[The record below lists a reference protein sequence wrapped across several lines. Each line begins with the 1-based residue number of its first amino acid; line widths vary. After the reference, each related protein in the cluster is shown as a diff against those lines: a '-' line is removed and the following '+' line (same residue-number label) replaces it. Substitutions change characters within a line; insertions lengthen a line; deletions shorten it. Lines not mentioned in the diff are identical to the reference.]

1 MVIFLQEFVLQ
12 IFLWLLKALDGIME
26 LFSVLTGMSE
36 VNYQGQQINLVEFL
50 VGDSTI
56 AKVFW
61 CVFILAI
68 GLSCMFAI
76 IALIKNMIA
85 NNRNISNIVGKF
97 FLALLGTLAMLV
109 VVILGI
115 LISNSLLSLIAEI
128 FKIDTSIKLSETVF
142 DVCVGE
148 WLNGYSIAEIDFS
161 TVTVRDIFGE
171 YDPNTVFG
179 VFPTTWKMNGMV
191 NPNTFMY
198 FPAILMMAGLGVALV
213 KATLK
218 LVRRIYE
225 LVFMYVTM
233 PMFLSTLPLDDG
245 TRFKGWREAFLT
257 KIVLTYGTVFSVSLF
272 AIILPMIGSM
282 SIDGISETGNTL
294 FRIFMMIGGG
304 IAIPVGQ
311 ALFSKLFGSGDFTD
325 KHRGVSVKEVHTLLR
340 GRFNTEYGSISDITA
355 GSNKYTDDTRSF
367 GFDNISG
374 GEGI

>member
-26 LFSVLTGMSE
+26 LFSALTGIT
-36 VNYQGQQINLVEFL
+36 NIRYQGQEINLVEFL
-50 VGDSTI
+50 VGDSTVG
-56 AKVFW
+56 KVFW

-85 NNRNISNIVGKF
+85 NNRNISSIVGKF

-115 LISNSLLSLIAEI
+115 LISNSLLSLIADI
-128 FKIDTSIKLSETVF
+128 FKINTSIKLSETLF
-142 DVCVGE
+142 EVCVGE
-148 WLNGYSIAEIDFS
+148 WLNGYTIAEIDFS
-161 TVTVRDIFGE
+161 TVTVRDILGE
-171 YDPNTVFG
+171 YDSNTVFG
-179 VFPTTWKMNGMV
+179 VFPMTWKMNGMI
-191 NPNTFMY
+191 NPNSFMY
-198 FPAILMMAGLGVALV
+198 FPAILVIVCLGFAVV

-245 TRFKGWREAFLT
+245 VRFKAWRESFLT

-282 SIDGISETGNTL
+282 RIDGISETGNML

-304 IAIPVGQ
+304 ITIPVGQ
-311 ALFSKLFGSGDFTD
+311 ALFSKLFGSGEFTD
-325 KHRGVSVKEVHTLLR
+325 KHRSVSVKEVYTLLR
-340 GRFNTEYGSISDITA
+340 GQFNSAYGNVSSITS
-355 GSNKYTDDTRSF
+355 GSNKYTDDTRFYGS
-367 GFDNISG
+367 NNSG
-374 GEGI
+374 GEEF

>member
-12 IFLWLLKALDGIME
+12 IFLWLLKALDGITE
-26 LFSVLTGMSE
+26 LFSALTGIM
-36 VNYQGQQINLVEFL
+36 NIRYQGQEINLVEFL
-50 VGDSTI
+50 VGDSTVG
-56 AKVFW
+56 KVFW

-85 NNRNISNIVGKF
+85 NNRNISGIVGKF

-115 LISNSLLSLIAEI
+115 LISNSLLSLIADI
-128 FKIDTSIKLSETVF
+128 FKINMSIKLSETLF
-142 DVCVGE
+142 EVCVGE
-148 WLNGYSIAEIDFS
+148 WLNGYTIAEIDFS
-161 TVTVRDIFGE
+161 TVTVRDILGE

-179 VFPTTWKMNGMV
+179 VFPMTWKMNGMI
-191 NPNTFMY
+191 NPNSFMY
-198 FPAILMMAGLGVALV
+198 FPAILVIVCLGFAVV
-213 KATLK
+213 KAMLK

-245 TRFKGWREAFLT
+245 VRFKAWRESFLT

-282 SIDGISETGNTL
+282 RIDGISETGNML

-304 IAIPVGQ
+304 ITIPVGQ
-311 ALFSKLFGSGDFTD
+311 ALFSKLFGSGEFTD
-325 KHRGVSVKEVHTLLR
+325 KHRSVSVKEVYTLLR
-340 GRFNTEYGSISDITA
+340 GQFNSGYGNVSRITS
-355 GSNKYTDDTRSF
+355 GSNKYTDDTRFYGS
-367 GFDNISG
+367 NNSG
-374 GEGI
+374 GEEF

>member
-26 LFSVLTGMSE
+26 LFSALTGIT
-36 VNYQGQQINLVEFL
+36 NIRYQGQEINLVEFL
-50 VGDSTI
+50 VGDSTVG
-56 AKVFW
+56 KVFW

-85 NNRNISNIVGKF
+85 NNRNISSIVGKF

-115 LISNSLLSLIAEI
+115 LISNSLLSLIADI
-128 FKIDTSIKLSETVF
+128 FKINTSIKLSETLF
-142 DVCVGE
+142 EVCVGE
-148 WLNGYSIAEIDFS
+148 WLNGYTIAEIDFS
-161 TVTVRDIFGE
+161 TVTVRDILGE

-179 VFPTTWKMNGMV
+179 VFPMTWKMNGMI
-191 NPNTFMY
+191 NPNSFMY
-198 FPAILMMAGLGVALV
+198 FPAILVIVCLGFAVV
-213 KATLK
+213 KAMLK

-245 TRFKGWREAFLT
+245 VRFKAWRESFLT

-282 SIDGISETGNTL
+282 RIDGISETGNML

-304 IAIPVGQ
+304 ITIPVGQ
-311 ALFSKLFGSGDFTD
+311 ALFSKLFGSGEFTD
-325 KHRGVSVKEVHTLLR
+325 KHRSVSVKEVYTLLR
-340 GRFNTEYGSISDITA
+340 GQFNSAYGNVSSITS
-355 GSNKYTDDTRSF
+355 GSNKYTDDTRFYGS
-367 GFDNISG
+367 NNSG
-374 GEGI
+374 GEEF

>member
-26 LFSVLTGMSE
+26 LFSALTGIT
-36 VNYQGQQINLVEFL
+36 NIRYQGQEINLVEFL
-50 VGDSTI
+50 VGDSTVG
-56 AKVFW
+56 KVFW

-85 NNRNISNIVGKF
+85 NNRNISSIVGKF

-115 LISNSLLSLIAEI
+115 LISNSLLSLIADI
-128 FKIDTSIKLSETVF
+128 FKINTSIKLSETLF
-142 DVCVGE
+142 EVCVGE
-148 WLNGYSIAEIDFS
+148 WLNGYTIAGIDFS
-161 TVTVRDIFGE
+161 TVTVRDILGE

-179 VFPTTWKMNGMV
+179 VFPMTWKMNGMI
-191 NPNTFMY
+191 NPNSFMY
-198 FPAILMMAGLGVALV
+198 FPAILVIVCLGFAVV

-245 TRFKGWREAFLT
+245 VRFKAWRESFLT

-282 SIDGISETGNTL
+282 RIDGISETGNML

-304 IAIPVGQ
+304 ITIPVGQ
-311 ALFSKLFGSGDFTD
+311 ALFSKLFGSGEFTD
-325 KHRGVSVKEVHTLLR
+325 KHRSVSVKEVYTLLR
-340 GRFNTEYGSISDITA
+340 GQFNSGYGNVSSITS
-355 GSNKYTDDTRSF
+355 GSNKYTDDTRFYGS
-367 GFDNISG
+367 NNSG
-374 GEGI
+374 GEEF

>member
-26 LFSVLTGMSE
+26 LFSALTGIT
-36 VNYQGQQINLVEFL
+36 NIRYQGQEINLVEFL
-50 VGDSTI
+50 VGDSTVG
-56 AKVFW
+56 KVFW

-85 NNRNISNIVGKF
+85 NNRNISSIVGKF

-115 LISNSLLSLIAEI
+115 LISNSLLSLIADI
-128 FKIDTSIKLSETVF
+128 FKINTSIKLSETLF
-142 DVCVGE
+142 EVCVGE
-148 WLNGYSIAEIDFS
+148 WLNGYTIAEIDFS
-161 TVTVRDIFGE
+161 TVTVRDILGE

-179 VFPTTWKMNGMV
+179 VFPMTWKMNGMI
-191 NPNTFMY
+191 NPNSFMY
-198 FPAILMMAGLGVALV
+198 FPAILVIVCLGFAVV

-245 TRFKGWREAFLT
+245 VRFKAWRESFLT

-282 SIDGISETGNTL
+282 RIDGISETGNML

-304 IAIPVGQ
+304 ITIPVGQ
-311 ALFSKLFGSGDFTD
+311 ALFSKLFGSGEFTD
-325 KHRGVSVKEVHTLLR
+325 KHRSVSVKEVYTLLR
-340 GRFNTEYGSISDITA
+340 GQFNSAYGNVSSITS
-355 GSNKYTDDTRSF
+355 GSNKYTDDTRFYGS
-367 GFDNISG
+367 NNSG
-374 GEGI
+374 GEEF

>member
-12 IFLWLLKALDGIME
+12 IFLWLLKALDGITE
-26 LFSVLTGMSE
+26 LFSALTGIM
-36 VNYQGQQINLVEFL
+36 NIRYQGQEINLVEFL
-50 VGDSTI
+50 VGDSTVG
-56 AKVFW
+56 KVFW

-85 NNRNISNIVGKF
+85 NNRNISGIVGKF

-115 LISNSLLSLIAEI
+115 LISNSLLSLIADI
-128 FKIDTSIKLSETVF
+128 FKINMSIKLSETLF
-142 DVCVGE
+142 EVCVGE
-148 WLNGYSIAEIDFS
+148 WLNGYTIAEIDFS
-161 TVTVRDIFGE
+161 TVTVRDILGE

-179 VFPTTWKMNGMV
+179 VFPMTWKMNGMI
-191 NPNTFMY
+191 NPNSFMY
-198 FPAILMMAGLGVALV
+198 FPAILVIVCLGFAVV

-245 TRFKGWREAFLT
+245 VRFKAWRESFLT

-282 SIDGISETGNTL
+282 RIDGISETGNML

-304 IAIPVGQ
+304 ITIPVGQ
-311 ALFSKLFGSGDFTD
+311 ALFSKLFGSGEFTD
-325 KHRGVSVKEVHTLLR
+325 KHRSVSVKEVYTLLR
-340 GRFNTEYGSISDITA
+340 GQFNSGYGNVSRITS
-355 GSNKYTDDTRSF
+355 GSNKYTDDTRFYGS
-367 GFDNISG
+367 NNSG
-374 GEGI
+374 GEEF